1 MKKDIINLWQKHFPS
16 LANTNDENLLRLM
29 SSANVVELPGNKRV
43 FQPGVSCQNYL
54 LVVHGT
60 VRVQILAESGRE
72 VVLYRVHSGE
82 SCILTTS
89 CLLGEMH
96 YPAEGITESDVT
108 AFAIPAADFNMALMH
123 SGEFRRFVFDTL
135 GKRLTDVLVLME
147 QVTFGAID
155 SRLANILFKKA
166 KSDRIV
172 KATHHQLA
180 TELGTAREV
189 VSRHLKRFEGNGW
202 VELGRGTIVINS
214 PEKLKMVISEEVV

>member
-1 MKKDIINLWQKHFPS
+1 MADLWKARFPD
-16 LANTNDENLLRLM
+16 LANSTDEYLQKLI
-29 SSANVVELPGNKRV
+29 SSANVVELPANKRV
-43 FQPGVSCQNYL
+43 FQPGVSCQNYI

-72 VVLYRVHSGE
+72 VVLYRVHPGE

-108 AFAIPAADFNMALMH
+108 AFAISAASFNTALMH

-135 GKRLTDVLVLME
+135 GKRLTDVLVRME

-155 SRLANILFKKA
+155 SRLANVLFQKS
-166 KSDRIV
+166 KSDGIV
-172 KATHHQLA
+172 KATHHELA

-189 VSRHLKRFEGNGW
+189 VSRHLKRFESNGW
-202 VELGRGTIVINS
+202 VKLGRGTIVISS
-214 PEKLKMVISEEVV
+214 PEQLKMVINDEVV